1 MDKELDNNEP
11 KLKHPRM
18 SIYNRSAI
26 FAPFAALTGF
36 DDEIKE
42 TSRITDS
49 KIELD
54 DDLKEYINNQI
65 INLKKGQK
73 VDIEYFVKDRR
84 KSGGKYINKTCIIKK
99 IDNIKK
105 ELIITDNTIIK
116 IDNIINIKI

>member
-73 VDIEYFVKDRR
+73 VDVEYFAKDRR